1 MAKQADADRFLSF
14 RVKDADVETIDRA
27 ARRLGWSRSEFLRRF
42 ALAAADGVPVEGPDD
57 S

>member
-27 ARRLGWSRSEFLRRF
+27 APRLGWSRSEFLRRF
-42 ALAAADGVPVEGPDD
+42 ALAAADGVPVERPDD